1 MIRIKHCGQR
11 ITHAPRYT
19 QSVPPIAGIQA
30 AEALGLKLVA
40 AINGRAFFSKPV
52 PVRYRAPRA
61 RLVTLH

>member
-11 ITHAPRYT
+11 TANAPRYT
-19 QSVPPIAGIQA
+19 QPLPPITGAQA

-52 PVRYRAPRA
+52 PVRYSAPR
-61 RLVTLH
+61 RQFVVS